1 MNLTANIKGTAFL
14 IVGDLVVYLFSL
26 IVALAIRYSTI
37 PSETLVMVHLP
48 SFSILFAIFILVTFS
63 AGLYDK
69 QVAFIRQQIQGLLLR
84 GQIINIFIGAAFF
97 YLAPVG
103 IAPKVNL
110 IIYFIVSTAMLF
122 LWRIVMFPV
131 LSISRQQRAVL
142 VGTGEDI
149 KDLFDEVNSRDRYG
163 LIFKNHIDPNVSV
176 DETVKRI
183 SQAVKESEASII
195 IADLHNKSIESAMP
209 FLYSLVFSGI
219 KIIDAGKLYESI
231 FDRIPVS
238 MVGERWL
245 VENSSTSLG
254 NRKIYDLLK
263 RLIDI
268 VVSFVGGIIS
278 LIFYPFIILAIK
290 LEDKGSIFIVQER
303 IGSNGKLI
311 KIIKF
316 RSMSGND
323 NGKYDS
329 NGATKLYVT
338 KVGKFLRVSR
348 LDEIPQF
355 WNVLRGDL
363 SLVGPRPELPR
374 LVEIYNKEILYYN
387 ARHLVKPGLFG
398 WAQIYHEAHP
408 HHSVATEDT
417 KDKLSYDLYYIKNR
431 SLLLDTKISLRTM
444 QILMKRAGK

>member
-1 MNLTANIKGTAFL
+1 MNSATNTKGMTFL
-14 IVGDLVVYLFSL
+14 IIGDIIVYLFSL
-26 IVALAIRYSTI
+26 IVALAIRYGTI
-37 PSETLVMVHLP
+37 PSKALVMIHLP
-48 SFSILFAIFILVTFS
+48 PFAILFAIFILVTFS

-69 QVAFIRQQIQGLLLR
+69 QVAFIRTQIQGLLFR
-84 GQIINIFIGAAFF
+84 GQIINIFIGVVFF

-131 LSISRQQRAVL
+131 LSISRKQKAIL
-142 VGTGEDI
+142 VGTGEDVS
-149 KDLFDEVNSRDRYG
+149 DLYNEVNSRDRYG
-163 LIFKNHIDPNVSV
+163 LIFNKYIEPSISV
-176 DETVKRI
+176 DETVKMI

-195 IADLHNKSIESAMP
+195 IADLHNKSVESAMP

-268 VVSFVGGIIS
+268 IVSLVGGIIS
-278 LIFYPFIILAIK
+278 LVFYPFIILAIK

-374 LVEIYNKEILYYN
+374 LVEIYNKEIPYYN

>member
-14 IVGDLVVYLFSL
+14 IVGDIVVYLFSL
-26 IVALAIRYSTI
+26 IVALAIRYGTI
-37 PSETLVMVHLP
+37 PSKTLVMVHLP

-84 GQIINIFIGAAFF
+84 GQIINVFIGAAFF

-131 LSISRQQRAVL
+131 LSISRKQKAIL

-163 LIFKNHIDPNVSV
+163 LVFKNHIDPNVSV
-176 DETVKRI
+176 DETVKMI

-195 IADLHNKSIESAMP
+195 IADLHNKTIESAMP

-268 VVSFVGGIIS
+268 IISFIGGIIS
-278 LIFYPFIILAIK
+278 LVFYPFIILAIK

-374 LVEIYNKEILYYN
+374 LVEIYNKEIPYYN

>member
-1 MNLTANIKGTAFL
+1 MNLTANIKGTVFL
-14 IVGDLVVYLFSL
+14 IVGDIVVYLFSL
-26 IVALAIRYSTI
+26 IVALAIRYGTI

-48 SFSILFAIFILVTFS
+48 SFAILFVIFILVTFS

-84 GQIINIFIGAAFF
+84 GQIINIFIGVAFF

-131 LSISRQQRAVL
+131 LSISRKQKAIL

-149 KDLFDEVNSRDRYG
+149 KNLFDEVNSRDRYG
-163 LIFKNHIDPNVSV
+163 LIFKNHVDPSVSV
-176 DETVKRI
+176 DETVKII

-254 NRKIYDLLK
+254 NRKVYDILK

-278 LIFYPFIILAIK
+278 LVFYPFIILAIK

-323 NGKYDS
+323 NGKYGN
-329 NGATKLYVT
+329 NGTTTLRVT

-374 LVEIYNKEILYYN
+374 LVEIYNKEIPYYN

-431 SLLLDTKISLRTM
+431 SLLLDAKISLRTM

>member
-14 IVGDLVVYLFSL
+14 IVGDIVVYLFSL
-26 IVALAIRYSTI
+26 IVALAIRYGTI
-37 PSETLVMVHLP
+37 PSKTLVMVHLP

-84 GQIINIFIGAAFF
+84 GQIINVFIGAAFF

-131 LSISRQQRAVL
+131 LSISRKQKAIL

-163 LIFKNHIDPNVSV
+163 LVFKNHIDPNVSV

-195 IADLHNKSIESAMP
+195 IADLHNKTIESAMP

-268 VVSFVGGIIS
+268 IVSFVGGIIS
-278 LIFYPFIILAIK
+278 LVFYPFIILAIK

-374 LVEIYNKEILYYN
+374 LVEIYNKEIPYYN

>member
-48 SFSILFAIFILVTFS
+48 SFAILFAIFILVTFS

-374 LVEIYNKEILYYN
+374 LVEIYNKEIPYYN

>member
-1 MNLTANIKGTAFL
+1 MNLATNTKGTVFL
-14 IVGDLVVYLFSL
+14 IAGDLVVYTFSL
-26 IVALAIRYSTI
+26 ILALAIRYGAI
-37 PSETLVMVHLP
+37 PSNKLLMTHLP
-48 SFSILFAIFILVTFS
+48 SFAILFAIFILVTFS

-69 QVAFIRQQIQGLLLR
+69 QVAFIRKQIQGLLLR
-84 GQIINIFIGAAFF
+84 GQIINIFIGLAFF
-97 YLAPVG
+97 YLAPVD

-131 LSISRQQRAVL
+131 LSISRQQKAIL
-142 VGTGEDI
+142 VGTGKNIEN
-149 KDLFDEVNSRDRYG
+149 LRDEVNATDRYG
-163 LIFKNHIDPNVSV
+163 LIFKKHIEPNISV
-176 DETVKRI
+176 DETVKMI

-195 IADLHNKSIESAMP
+195 IADLHNKTVELAMP

-219 KIIDAGKLYESI
+219 KIIDVGKFYESI
-231 FDRIPVS
+231 FDKIPLL

-254 NRKIYDLLK
+254 NRRVYDILK

-268 VVSFVGGIIS
+268 VVSFVGGVIS

-290 LEDKGSIFIVQER
+290 LDDKGTIFIVQER
-303 IGSNGKLI
+303 IGSNGKLV

-323 NGKYDS
+323 NGKYGTS
-329 NGATKLYVT
+329 GTTTLKVT

-374 LVEIYNKEILYYN
+374 LVEIYNKEIPYYN

-408 HHSVATEDT
+408 HHAVATEDT
-417 KDKLSYDLYYIKNR
+417 KEKLSYDLYYIKNR
-431 SLLLDTKISLRTM
+431 SLMLDAKISLRTM
-444 QILMKRAGK
+444 QILMKRVGK